1 MKSYEFGWS
10 LDEDKIT
17 DITPYVKP
25 HHPNFVWMALQ

>member
-17 DITPYVKP
+17 DITPYISKNI
-25 HHPNFVWMALQ
+25 HTHFVSK